1 MDQDAFWELIAEAR
15 EHAVEPAGQAA
26 WLARALER
34 RGADAIEGF
43 HFVFARLM
51 ARAYR
56 WDLWGVASLAHGG
69 HGDEEAFMGF
79 RGWLA
84 SLGREA
90 FEAALEDP
98 DSLAPHVRKDID
110 GTPMAYVARDAY
122 QKVTGSE
129 LPTPTLDLFA
139 EPIGE
144 PVLQSDLSTRFPR
157 VAKALGVE

>member
-1 MDQDAFWELIAEAR
+1 MSAR
-15 EHAVEPAGQAA
+15 RRRRRAA
-26 WLARALER
+26 TAPRPCAARPNPP
-34 RGADAIEGF
+34 
-43 HFVFARLM
+43 
-51 ARAYR
+51 
-56 WDLWGVASLAHGG
+56 
-69 HGDEEAFMGF
+69 
-79 RGWLA
+79 
-84 SLGREA
+84 REA

-122 QKVTGSE
+122 EKVTGSE